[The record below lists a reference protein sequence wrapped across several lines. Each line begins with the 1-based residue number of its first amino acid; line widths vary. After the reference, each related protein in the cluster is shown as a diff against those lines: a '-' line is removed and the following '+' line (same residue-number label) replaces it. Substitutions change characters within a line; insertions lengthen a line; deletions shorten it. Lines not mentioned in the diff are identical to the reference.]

1 MCPVTEKCYNSIIFV
16 HFRAASECWSD
27 SSSVTS
33 QIVCEIIV
41 RSPGVEHP
49 VTRNI
54 LINPAFADRS
64 GQVSSIGRLVG
75 ASAALT
81 AAELARSLQKP
92 MLVLANDPRHADQLE
107 AEICYF
113 AGTDLPISHFV
124 EWETLPYDS
133 FSPHQDIISRRLS
146 VIATLPQMRN
156 GIVIVSIP
164 ALLQRL
170 PPVDYVAARTLV
182 LQTGQTLD
190 RQGFVDALI
199 AAGYLRIP
207 QVEEHGEFAVR
218 GSLIDLFPMGSEQ
231 PVRIDF
237 FDDEIETLRYFD
249 AETQLSGEVVATMQ
263 ILPARE
269 VPLDQVSIK
278 QFRQRYRERF
288 EGQPSRSRVYSD
300 ISHGI
305 AHGGIEYY
313 LPLFFEETASFLD
326 YLPADA
332 VIFAPQDV
340 SGVLHQA
347 WREIGGRYELCS
359 LDPERPIL
367 KPHESFLDPDK
378 VLQKISRAKCIH
390 YSAQTLEESAASIN
404 LSTQIPPALRIEA
417 RYEDAAASL
426 MKFVDSFDGRIL
438 FTADSPGRRENMY
451 ELLAGRSIQLSR
463 VDSWEAFLDSSIQAG
478 IAIAPIE
485 DGVLLPESGVAII
498 SEQQLFGEK
507 PRQRSRRRRSERDPE
522 TIIRQLNDLQP
533 GSPVVH
539 AEYGVGRYLGLKTL
553 AAGGTSGEFLH
564 LEYADGDKLYVPV
577 HALDLISRYT
587 GASPENA
594 PLHRLGSDQWAKAK
608 RRAINMIRD
617 VAAEL
622 LDVYARR
629 AARTGHRF
637 RWQEDDYQAFESG
650 FPFEATA
657 DQSRTI
663 DEVLEDLASERPMDR
678 VVCGDVGFG
687 KTEVALR
694 AAFAAVYGGKQVAI
708 LVPTTLLAQ
717 QHGQTFQ
724 DRFADWP
731 VRIEV
736 LSRFR
741 SANEAKEIV
750 AGLRSGSVDIV
761 IGTHRLLQHTRDF
774 KDIGLVIVDEEHRFG
789 VRHKEAIKSLRSE
802 VDILTLT
809 ATPIPRTLNMA
820 LGGLRDMSLI
830 ATPPAGRLSIKTFV
844 SEWNDVVIRE
854 ACLREIKRGGQ
865 VYFIHNR
872 VEDILRIEEQLTKL
886 VPEASIRIGHGQ
898 LRERDLEQVMFDFY
912 HRRFNVLL
920 CTTIVE
926 SGLDVPTANTI
937 IINRADRFGLAT
949 LHQLRGRV
957 GRSHHRAYAYLLVPP
972 RAAMTADAIKRLE
985 AIDSLEDL
993 GSGFALATHDLEIRG
1008 AGELLGDTQSG
1019 QIQEIGFSL
1028 YTELLGRAVAALREG
1043 KEADLDQPLNAGVD
1057 INLHVPALL
1066 PEDYVPDVHLRLIL
1080 YKRISGAA
1088 SRDELRE
1095 MQVELIDRFGL
1106 LPEAAKNLMR
1116 IAAIKRDAARLGIGK
1131 IDASDAGGYLDFGS
1145 QTSMNPMT
1153 LVQMVQN
1160 ESQVYRLQGAHRL
1173 QFRMDLSDTA
1183 MRFTQVEN
1191 LLGRLA
1197 TDAVKNTAVG

>member
-1 MCPVTEKCYNSIIFV
+1 MIHNL
-16 HFRAASECWSD
+16 
-27 SSSVTS
+27 
-33 QIVCEIIV
+33 
-41 RSPGVEHP
+41 
-49 VTRNI
+49 
-54 LINPAFADRS
+54 LINSAFADRS

-75 ASAALT
+75 ASASLS
-81 AAELARSLQKP
+81 AAELARTFQNP

-107 AEICYF
+107 AEIRYF
-113 AGTDLPISHFV
+113 AGTDLPVSHFV

-133 FSPHQDIISRRLS
+133 FSPHQDIISQRLS
-146 VIATLPQMRN
+146 VIATLPQMKN
-156 GIVIVSIP
+156 GIVIVSLP

-182 LQTGQTLD
+182 LQTKQTLD
-190 RQGFVDALI
+190 RQDFIDDLT

-218 GSLIDLFPMGSEQ
+218 GSLIDVFPMGSAK

-237 FDDEIETLRYFD
+237 FDDEIETLRFFD
-249 AETQLSGEVVATMQ
+249 AETQLSGESADTIQ

-269 VPLDQVSIK
+269 VPLDQVNIK
-278 QFRQRYRERF
+278 RFLQRYRERF

-300 ISHGI
+300 VANGI

-313 LPLFFEETASFLD
+313 LPMFFEETASFLD
-326 YLPADA
+326 YLPADT
-332 VIFAPQDV
+332 VIFAPQDY
-340 SGVLHQA
+340 SGVLEQA
-347 WREIGGRYELCS
+347 WQEIGERYELCS

-367 KPHESFLDPDK
+367 QPQESFLSPDD
-378 VLQKISRAKCIH
+378 VRQKMSSARCIQ
-390 YSAQTLEESAASIN
+390 YSAQTLEESAGNIN
-404 LSTQIPPALRIEA
+404 LSTRIPPAIRVEA

-426 MKFVDSFDGRIL
+426 IKFLNSFDGRIL
-438 FTADSPGRRENMY
+438 FTADSPGRRESVY
-451 ELLAGRSIQLSR
+451 DLLAGRGIDVSR
-463 VDSWEAFLDSSIQAG
+463 VDSWGAFLDSSIQAG
-478 IAIAPIE
+478 IAVAPID
-485 DGVLLPESGVAII
+485 DGVLLPESRVAII
-498 SEQQLFGEK
+498 SEHQLFGAK
-507 PRQRSRRRRSERDPE
+507 PRQRSRRRRTERDPE

-539 AEYGVGRYLGLKTL
+539 AEYGVGRYLGLTTL
-553 AAGGTSGEFLH
+553 VAGGTSGEFLH
-564 LEYADGDKLYVPV
+564 LEYADSDKLYVPV

-608 RRAINMIRD
+608 RRAINKIRD

-629 AARTGHRF
+629 AARPGHSF
-637 RWQEDDYQAFESG
+637 HWQENDYRAFESG
-650 FPFEATA
+650 FPFEETD

-663 DEVLEDLASERPMDR
+663 DEVLEDLASNSPMDR

-694 AAFAAVYGGKQVAI
+694 AAFAAVHGGKQVAI

-731 VRIEV
+731 VRVEV

-750 AGLRSGSVDIV
+750 AGLRSGTVDIV

-774 KDIGLVIVDEEHRFG
+774 KDVGLVIVDEEHRFG
-789 VRHKEAIKSLRSE
+789 VRHKEAIKTLRSE
-802 VDILTLT
+802 VDVLTLT

-830 ATPPAGRLSIKTFV
+830 ATPPAERLSVRTFV
-844 SEWNDVVIRE
+844 SEWNNVVIRE
-854 ACLREIKRGGQ
+854 ACLREVKRGGQ

-872 VEDILRIEEQLTKL
+872 VDDILRVEEQLNKL
-886 VPEASIRIGHGQ
+886 VPEASIRVGHGQ
-898 LRERDLEQVMFDFY
+898 MPERKLEQVMLDFY

-957 GRSHHRAYAYLLVPP
+957 GRSHHRAYAYLLAPP

-993 GSGFALATHDLEIRG
+993 GSGFTLATHDLEIRG

-1028 YTELLGRAVAALREG
+1028 YTELLGRAVDALRDG
-1043 KEADLDQPLNAGVD
+1043 KEPDLDKPLNSGVE
-1057 INLHVPALL
+1057 INLHVPAFL

-1080 YKRISGAA
+1080 YKRISGVA
-1088 SRDELRE
+1088 SRDELRD

-1116 IAAIKRDAARLGIGK
+1116 IAAIKRDAAALAIEK
-1131 IDASDAGGYLDFGS
+1131 IDASDTGGYLDFGS
-1145 QTSMNPMT
+1145 QTSMNPLT

-1160 ESQVYRLQGAHRL
+1160 ESQIYRLRGAHRL

-1183 MRFTQVEN
+1183 ARFTEVEK
-1191 LLGRLA
+1191 LLDRLSTGSVQSKA
-1197 TDAVKNTAVG
+1197 AG

>member
-1 MCPVTEKCYNSIIFV
+1 M
-16 HFRAASECWSD
+16 
-27 SSSVTS
+27 
-33 QIVCEIIV
+33 
-41 RSPGVEHP
+41 
-49 VTRNI
+49 
-54 LINPAFADRS
+54 
-64 GQVSSIGRLVG
+64 GRLVG
-75 ASAALT
+75 ASAPLA
-81 AAELARSLQKP
+81 AAELARVLQKP
-92 MLVLANDPRHADQLE
+92 LVVLATDPRHADQLE
-107 AEICYF
+107 AEIRYF
-113 AGTDLPISHFV
+113 ADADFPVAHFV

-133 FSPHQDIISRRLS
+133 FSPHQDIISQRLS
-146 VIATLPQMRN
+146 VIATLPQMQH

-182 LQTGQTLD
+182 LRTGQTLD
-190 RQGFVDALI
+190 RQAFIDALT

-218 GSLIDLFPMGSEQ
+218 GSLIDVFPMGSEH

-237 FDDEIETLRYFD
+237 FDDEIETLRYFA
-249 AETQLSGEVVATMQ
+249 AETQLSGASAETIE

-269 VPLDQVSIK
+269 VPLDQDNIRR
-278 QFRQRYRERF
+278 FRQRYRERF

-300 ISHGI
+300 VSDGI

-313 LPLFFEETASFLD
+313 LPLFFAETSCFLD
-326 YLPADA
+326 YLAANA
-332 VIFAPQDV
+332 VVFAPHDL
-340 SGVLHQA
+340 SAVLDQA
-347 WREIGGRYELCS
+347 WQEISERYELCS

-367 KPHESFLDPDK
+367 KPHESFLEPAD
-378 VLQKISRAKCIH
+378 VRQKILSSQCIQ
-390 YSAQTLEESAASIN
+390 YSAQSLEEADANIN
-404 LSTQIPPALRIEA
+404 LSTRIPPALRIET
-417 RYEDAAASL
+417 RYEDAAKSL
-426 MKFVDSFDGRIL
+426 IQFLDSFDGRIL
-438 FTADSPGRRENMY
+438 FTADSPGRRESVY
-451 ELLAGRSIQLSR
+451 DLLAGRGIEISR
-463 VDSWEAFLDSSIQAG
+463 VDSWAMFLDSSIRAG

-485 DGVLLPESGVAII
+485 DGVLLPESRIAII
-498 SEQQLFGEK
+498 CEQQLFGEK
-507 PRQRSRRRRSERDPE
+507 PRQRNRRRRTARDPE
-522 TIIRQLNDLQP
+522 TIIRQLNDLQA

-539 AEYGVGRYLGLKTL
+539 AEYGVGRYLGLTTL
-553 AAGGTSGEFLH
+553 EPGGTSGEFLH

-594 PLHRLGSDQWAKAK
+594 PLHRLGSDQWAKAR
-608 RRAINMIRD
+608 RRAINKIRD

-629 AARTGHRF
+629 AARPGHRF
-637 RWQEDDYQAFESG
+637 RWQEADYRAFESG
-650 FPFEATA
+650 FPYEATE
-657 DQSRTI
+657 DQNRTI
-663 DEVLEDLASERPMDR
+663 DEVLEDLASGSPMDR
-678 VVCGDVGFG
+678 IVCGDVGFG

-694 AAFAAVYGGKQVAI
+694 AAFAAVHGGKQVAI

-724 DRFADWP
+724 DRFADWA

-741 SANEAKEIV
+741 TANEAKDIV
-750 AGLRSGSVDIV
+750 AGLRSGAVDIL

-774 KDIGLVIVDEEHRFG
+774 KNVGLVIVDEEHRFG
-789 VRHKEAIKSLRSE
+789 VRHKEAIKTLRSE
-802 VDILTLT
+802 IDILTLT

-830 ATPPAGRLSIKTFV
+830 ATPPAGRLSVKTFV

-854 ACLREIKRGGQ
+854 ACLREAKRGGQ

-872 VEDILRIEEQLTKL
+872 IADIQRVEKQLADL
-886 VPEASIRIGHGQ
+886 VPEATIRIGHGQ
-898 LRERDLEQVMFDFY
+898 MPERELEQVMIDFY

-937 IINRADRFGLAT
+937 IINRADRFGLAQ

-957 GRSHHRAYAYLLVPP
+957 GRSHHRAYAYLVAPP
-972 RAAMTADAIKRLE
+972 RATMTADAIKRLE
-985 AIDSLEDL
+985 AIDSFEDL
-993 GSGFALATHDLEIRG
+993 GSGFTLATHDLEIRG

-1019 QIQEIGFSL
+1019 QIQEIGFLL
-1028 YTELLGRAVAALREG
+1028 YTELLGRAVDALRNG
-1043 KEADLDQPLNAGVD
+1043 KEPDLEKPLHSGVE

-1088 SRDELRE
+1088 CRDELRE
-1095 MQVELIDRFGL
+1095 MQVEMIDRFGL
-1106 LPEAAKNLMR
+1106 LPEATKNLTR
-1116 IAAIKRDAARLGIGK
+1116 IAAIKRDAAALGIEK

-1145 QTSMNPMT
+1145 QTSMDPMT
-1153 LVQMVQN
+1153 LVHMVEN
-1160 ESQVYRLQGAHRL
+1160 ESHIYRLQGAHRL

-1183 MRFTQVEN
+1183 TRFTQVEKI
-1191 LLGRLA
+1191 LDRLA
-1197 TDAVKNTAVG
+1197 AGGVQSTAVG